1 MDRARQMITHILLWL
16 TAGCLVYAL
25 AGLLLGWRDFQLGL
39 SRFPLDSLPLLVG
52 LTLINYLLRFGRWSL
67 YLRHLSLPVPT
78 RESWALYFAT
88 FAMVVT
94 PGKLGEIYKA
104 IHLHDRRSVPLAAG
118 FSIVVA
124 ERLAD
129 ILAIILL
136 MSVGLFWWDG
146 PFAGTTAKVA
156 ASSIIVLALASLR
169 SGRLQRALVARLARA
184 PKLRDHAD
192 NVRDSLNWLPRLT
205 GGRVAA
211 QSILLSL
218 LAWAAECLS
227 LWVICDRLGYDI
239 GIGPAVFTYAAATL
253 AGSLAFLPGGL
264 GGTEAVLVILLT
276 GLDLPRGVALS
287 VALLVRL
294 LTLWFAV
301 FIGVAV
307 FIGARRILFP
317 AVDKGNHF

>member
-1 MDRARQMITHILLWL
+1 MDRARHMIIHILLWL
-16 TAGCLVYAL
+16 TAGCVIYAL

-39 SRFPLDSLPLLVG
+39 SRFPLDSLPLLIG

-67 YLRHLSLPVPT
+67 YLRHLSLSVPT

-94 PGKLGEIYKA
+94 PGKLGEVFKA
-104 IHLHDRRSVPLAAG
+104 IHLRERRRIPLAAG
-118 FSIVVA
+118 LSIIVA

-136 MSVGLFWWDG
+136 MAVGLFWWDG
-146 PFAGTTAKVA
+146 PLAGTTAKIA
-156 ASSIIVLALASLR
+156 AASIIVLALASMR

-205 GGRVAA
+205 GGRAA
-211 QSILLSL
+211 VQSLTLSL
-218 LAWAAECLS
+218 LAWTAECLS
-227 LWVICDRLGYDI
+227 LWLICERLGHDI
-239 GIGPAVFTYAAATL
+239 GIGPAVFIYAAATL

-264 GGTEAVLVILLT
+264 GGTEAVLVVLLT
-276 GLDLPRGVALS
+276 RLDLPQGIALS

-294 LTLWFAV
+294 VTLWLAV

-307 FIGARRILFP
+307 FLCARHILFP
-317 AVDKGNHF
+317 AAGKATHD